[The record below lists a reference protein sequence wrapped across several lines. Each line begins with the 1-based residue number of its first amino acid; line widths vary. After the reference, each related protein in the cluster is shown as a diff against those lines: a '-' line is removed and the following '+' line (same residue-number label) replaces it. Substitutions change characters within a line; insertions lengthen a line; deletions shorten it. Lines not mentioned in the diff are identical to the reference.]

1 MELNLGNWFLS
12 FLPILTVIILML
24 LFKWGALR
32 ASAMSWLV
40 AVAVGLIAF
49 GGSWLILAWSQV
61 KALVLAANLLV
72 IVWGA
77 LLLFSLASEAGTLRA
92 IGLFIPRLSNDR
104 SIQLLLIAWL
114 LTSFLQGM
122 GGFGVAVA
130 VCAPILVAMGYSPI
144 LAIVMTTIGHGWAV
158 SFGGMASAF
167 ESLIA
172 VAHVPG
178 VLIAPYAAVLFA
190 ISFVPTGV
198 IITFLGTG
206 WKGVRHAFPAILAV
220 SFTMGASLYFLNAN
234 GFWSL
239 STIGPSLVGITTI
252 VLLTRLPGYQ
262 GIKTAIS
269 NGGHE
274 LRTRDLVVHLSPYIL
289 LVVIGFAVTLIR
301 PMNAFLNQ
309 VSFSLTYPEIVSG
322 LGFVTPAESSP
333 IIYPFSHPGMV
344 LFVTVLLSY
353 IVLKRGGMLNH
364 TSPRRILSLTSHNVV
379 DSSLGMI
386 VMAGVSTM
394 MTHVGMTSTLAR
406 GIAETINGV
415 IYPLVVPFVGVI
427 GAFLT
432 GTNNNSNILFGA
444 LQAEAAALLKLNV
457 PLILAAQHA
466 GGSMGSVMSPTKLIV
481 SCITVGLAGQE
492 GKVLRKLIGYGL
504 IPISVIAVA
513 TAIWSWLLGGGA

>member
-1 MELNLGNWFLS
+1 MELTLGRWLLS

-40 AVAVGLIAF
+40 AVAVSLIAF

-61 KALVLAANLLV
+61 KALVLAANLLA

-77 LLLFSLASEAGTLRA
+77 LLLYSLASEAGTLRA
-92 IGLFIPRLSNDR
+92 IGLSIPRLSSDR

-130 VCAPILVAMGYSPI
+130 VCAPILVGMGYDPI
-144 LAIVMTTIGHGWAV
+144 LSIVMTTIGHAWAV

-172 VAHVPG
+172 VTHVSG
-178 VLIAPYAAVLFA
+178 MLIAPYSAILFA

-198 IITFLGTG
+198 IITLLGSG

-220 SFTMGASLYFLNAN
+220 SLTMGASLYLLNTN

-239 STIGPSLVGITTI
+239 STIGPSLVGIATL

-262 GIKTAIS
+262 GTKTAIS
-269 NGGHE
+269 NGNQE
-274 LRTRDLVVHLSPYIL
+274 MNTWNVLVRLTPYIL
-289 LVVIGFAVTLIR
+289 LVAIGFAVALIKPLNTL
-301 PMNAFLNQ
+301 LNR
-309 VSFSLTYPEIVSG
+309 VSISFPYPEITSG

-333 IIYPFSHPGMV
+333 VIHPLSHPGMV
-344 LFVTVLLSY
+344 LLVSVLLSY
-353 IVLKRGGMLNH
+353 IVLRHEGMLNKN
-364 TSPRRILSLTSHNVV
+364 SPRRILSLTMHNLV
-379 DSSLGMI
+379 DASLGMI
-386 VMAGVSTM
+386 VMAGVSTT

-406 GIAETINGV
+406 GIAETVSKV
-415 IYPLVVPFVGVI
+415 IYPALVPFVGVI

-444 LQAEAAALLKLNV
+444 LQAEAASLLKLNV
-457 PLILAAQHA
+457 PLILAAQQA

-481 SCITVGLAGQE
+481 GCITVGLGGQE

-504 IPISVIAVA
+504 IPITIIAIA
-513 TAIWSWLLGGGA
+513 TAIWSWLLNGGA

>member
-1 MELNLGNWFLS
+1 MELTLGSWLLS
-12 FLPILTVIILML
+12 FLPILTVILLML

-32 ASAMSWLV
+32 ASAFSWLV
-40 AVAVGLIAF
+40 AVAVSMIAF

-77 LLLFSLASEAGTLRA
+77 LLLYSLASEADTLRT

-130 VCAPILVAMGYSPI
+130 VCAPILVGMGYSPI

-172 VAHVPG
+172 VTHVSG
-178 VLIAPYAAVLFA
+178 ALIAPYAAILFA
-190 ISFVPTGV
+190 LTFVPTGV
-198 IITFLGTG
+198 IIAMLGTG
-206 WKGVRHAFPAILAV
+206 WKGVRHAFPAILTV
-220 SFTMGASLYFLNAN
+220 SLTMGGTLYLLNTH

-239 STIGPSLVGITTI
+239 GTIGPSLVGIATL
-252 VLLTRLPGYQ
+252 VLLTRLPGYHGAKAASLDDGQ
-262 GIKTAIS
+262 
-269 NGGHE
+269 E
-274 LRTRDLVVHLSPYIL
+274 LDTRDLLVHLTPYIL
-289 LVVIGFAVTLIR
+289 LVVIGFAVALIK
-301 PMNAFLNQ
+301 PLNTFLNQ
-309 VSFSLTYPEIVSG
+309 VSISLQYPEIVSS

-333 IIYPFSHPGMV
+333 IIHPFTHAGMV
-344 LFVTVLLSY
+344 LLVTVVLSY
-353 IVLKRGGMLNH
+353 IILKHEGMLENS
-364 TSPRRILSLTSHNVV
+364 SPRRILSLTSHNVV
-379 DSSLGMI
+379 DASLGMI
-386 VMAGVSTM
+386 VMAGVSTI
-394 MTHVGMTSTLAR
+394 MTHTGMTSNLAR
-406 GIAETINGV
+406 GIAGSINAV
-415 IYPLVVPFVGVI
+415 IYPVVVPFVGVI

-444 LQAEAAALLKLNV
+444 LQAEAASLLKLNV
-457 PLILAAQHA
+457 PLMLAAQDF

-481 SCITVGLAGQE
+481 SCITVGLGGQE

-504 IPISVIAVA
+504 IPVIIVA
-513 TAIWSWLLGGGA
+513 IATGIWSWLLSSGV

>member
-1 MELNLGNWFLS
+1 MELTLSSWLLS
-12 FLPILTVIILML
+12 FLPILTVIVLML

-32 ASAMSWLV
+32 ASAMSFLV
-40 AVAVGLIAF
+40 AVAVSLIAF

-61 KALVLAANLLV
+61 KALILALNLLA

-77 LLLFSLASEAGTLRA
+77 LLLYSLASEAGTIRA
-92 IGLFIPRLSNDR
+92 ISLFIPRLSNDR

-130 VCAPILVAMGYSPI
+130 VGAPILVGMGFSPI
-144 LAIVMTTIGHGWAV
+144 LSIVMTTIGHAWAV

-167 ESLIA
+167 ESL
-172 VAHVPG
+172 VVVSHVPG
-178 VLIAPYAAVLFA
+178 ILIAPYAAVLFA

-198 IITFLGTG
+198 IIILLGTG
-206 WKGVRHAFPAILAV
+206 WKGLRHALPAIFAV
-220 SFTMGASLYFLNAN
+220 SLTMGGTLYGLNVN
-234 GFWSL
+234 GFWTL
-239 STIGPSLVGITTI
+239 STIGPSLAGIATL

-262 GIKTAIS
+262 GTKDAIS
-269 NGGHE
+269 NGGPE
-274 LRTRDLVVHLSPYIL
+274 LRPRDLLVNLTPYIL

-301 PMNAFLNQ
+301 PLNAFLNQ
-309 VSFSLTYPEIVSG
+309 VSISLPYPEIVSRS
-322 LGFVTPAESSP
+322 GFVTPAESSP
-333 IIYPFSHPGMV
+333 IIHPFSHPGMV
-344 LFVTVLLSY
+344 LLVTVLLSY
-353 IVLKRGGMLNH
+353 VVLRREGLLKN
-364 TSPRRILSLTSHNVV
+364 TSLRRILSLTSHNVV
-379 DSSLGMI
+379 DASLGII
-386 VMAGVSTM
+386 VMAGVSSM

-406 GIAETINGV
+406 GIAETIDGV
-415 IYPLVVPFVGVI
+415 VYAAAVPFVGVI

-457 PLILAAQHA
+457 PLILAAQNA

-481 SCITVGLAGQE
+481 SCITVGLGGQE

-504 IPISVIAVA
+504 IPIAVIAIA
-513 TAIWSWLLGGGA
+513 TVIWSWLLSSGA

>member
-333 IIYPFSHPGMV
+333 ILHPFSHPGMV
-344 LFVTVLLSY
+344 LFATVLLSY
-353 IVLKRGGMLNH
+353 IVLKREGKLNN
-364 TSPRRILSLTSHNVV
+364 TSLRRILSLTAHNTV
-379 DSSLGMI
+379 DGSLGI
-386 VMAGVSTM
+386 VVMAGVSTI

-481 SCITVGLAGQE
+481 ACITVGLGGQE

>member
-1 MELNLGNWFLS
+1 MELTLGSWLLS

-40 AVAVGLIAF
+40 AVAVSLIAF

-61 KALVLAANLLV
+61 KALVLAANLLA

-77 LLLFSLASEAGTLRA
+77 LLLYSLASEAGTLRA
-92 IGLFIPRLSNDR
+92 IGLSIPRLSSDR

-130 VCAPILVAMGYSPI
+130 VCAPILVGMGYDPI
-144 LAIVMTTIGHGWAV
+144 LSIVMTTIGHAWAV

-172 VAHVPG
+172 VTHVSG
-178 VLIAPYAAVLFA
+178 MLIAPYSAILFA

-198 IITFLGTG
+198 IITLLGSG

-220 SFTMGASLYFLNAN
+220 SLTMGASLYLLNTN

-239 STIGPSLVGITTI
+239 STIGPSLVGIATL

-262 GIKTAIS
+262 GTKIAIL
-269 NGGHE
+269 NGNQE
-274 LRTRDLVVHLSPYIL
+274 MNTWNVLVRLTPYIL
-289 LVVIGFAVTLIR
+289 LVAIGFAVALIKPLNTL
-301 PMNAFLNQ
+301 LNR
-309 VSFSLTYPEIVSG
+309 VSISFPYPEITSG

-333 IIYPFSHPGMV
+333 VIHPLSHPGMV
-344 LFVTVLLSY
+344 LLVSVLLSY
-353 IVLKRGGMLNH
+353 IVLRHEGMLNKN
-364 TSPRRILSLTSHNVV
+364 SPRRILSLTMHNGV
-379 DSSLGMI
+379 DASLGMS
-386 VMAGVSTM
+386 VMAGVSTT

-406 GIAETINGV
+406 GIAETVSKV
-415 IYPLVVPFVGVI
+415 IYPALVPFVGVI

-444 LQAEAAALLKLNV
+444 LQAEAASLLKLNV
-457 PLILAAQHA
+457 PLILAAQQA

-481 SCITVGLAGQE
+481 GCITVGLGGQE

-504 IPISVIAVA
+504 IPITIIAIA
-513 TAIWSWLLGGGA
+513 TAIWSWLLNGGA